1 MRDTEG
7 RINVT
12 LCITAFNEQDNL
24 DELVDDLCWLHS
36 ELPEVKVVVVDNGS
50 TDATAEVL
58 RLRESDLV
66 PWLTFIQLSENLGY
80 GGGLRKAVEA
90 SESKYVALLSA
101 DRQYPIADI
110 KASIASFQRNID
122 DSGERF
128 VFVGN
133 RVIREDPIAA
143 KMVSR
148 IYSLVARLLITSG
161 NLDINAQP
169 KIFSR
174 SIIMDHGVPWSQS
187 FFFDAQII
195 AVAQRLGNTV
205 VSTPVTFVNRR
216 HGKSSWS
223 GQRIRVYRQTL
234 AEMWRFRKFLNGGGL
249 NQ

>member
-24 DELVDDLCWLHS
+24 DALVDDLCWLHS
-36 ELPEVKVVVVDNGS
+36 ELPEIKVVVVDNGS

-58 RLRESDLV
+58 QLRENEFVS
-66 PWLTFIQLSENLGY
+66 WLTFIRLSENLGY

-101 DRQYPIADI
+101 DRQYPISDV
-110 KASIASFQRNID
+110 KASILSFQED
-122 DSGERF
+122 VGSKGERL
-128 VFVGN
+128 VFVGD
-133 RVIREDPIAA
+133 RVNREDPFAA
-143 KMVSR
+143 KMVSK

-161 NLDINAQP
+161 HLDINAQP
-169 KIFSR
+169 KIFNR
-174 SIIMDHGVPWSQS
+174 SLIMDHEVPWSES

-195 AVAQRLGNTV
+195 AAAQRLGNTV
-205 VSTPVTFVNRR
+205 VTTPVTFVNRR